1 MNMPSVFK
9 CSVGSAISAPLKQR
23 IKLTLKHNILRM
35 ALFILM
41 VSTDPNGF
49 SATNAKKHITSTVYV
64 QTRKNQQNGLSYAAL
79 MSASSKRVMIF
90 YLKRVIFKRVTI
102 SVLVAKQKS
111 TKKKF
116 KRGKDSRKIGIRRA
130 ASSGKNNKEQQWSEK
145 DMDKAFDL
153 WEANENLKPEQRK
166 SKRQISIET
175 GIPYTTLCERLSG
188 RRGGGRRGKIAG
200 GKRQSK
206 VLSTGKCK
214 PVIKQVR
221 VSDFQSGYPLDRL
234 RS

>member
-9 CSVGSAISAPLKQR
+9 CSVGSAIFAPLKQR
-23 IKLTLKHNILRM
+23 IKLALKHNILQM

-41 VSTDPNGF
+41 VLTDPNGF
-49 SATNAKKHITSTVYV
+49 SATNAKKYITSTVYV

-90 YLKRVIFKRVTI
+90 YLKRVIFKRVIFKRVTI

-130 ASSGKNNKEQQWSEK
+130 ASSGKNNKRT
-145 DMDKAFDL
+145 A
-153 WEANENLKPEQRK
+153 
-166 SKRQISIET
+166 
-175 GIPYTTLCERLSG
+175 
-188 RRGGGRRGKIAG
+188 
-200 GKRQSK
+200 
-206 VLSTGKCK
+206 V
-214 PVIKQVR
+214 V
-221 VSDFQSGYPLDRL
+221 
-234 RS
+234 